1 MTQNTTIIQELI
13 NLACQYDKYT
23 MYIDNYRQQLQAE
36 KRNEEIEKEFIEL
49 AATIGLT
56 VTKSDFFCITTP
68 SHGCSTSD
76 SVTKF
81 LTDNGYIKKEDDSMA
96 TTTTTTVNETE
107 IIKEETTMKKTNVH
121 ATDYMSKDKIREELK
136 ALGVELSNSKFK
148 NTKRDAL
155 LEILEAKKAEA
166 APVTDTDKPAMPIAP
181 VSAGV
186 SVGDLPG
193 TMDNAPSNDISKES
207 EVLPETVAETVYQF
221 TRAQCTQVLGRIL
234 MDSTAQEVF
243 GTVSDYILHSHVA
256 KVLFNKTMNVVKN
269 GKFTKEKTVFS
280 DTETAAINE
289 FIHKLC
295 AHGYITLNESG
306 KSYSLSDEIK
316 NKKGVWKH
324 EPTGTEYI
332 VDYKTG
338 RFAKRGST
346 TIYNLRDKTNGKK
359 LNRYVLQDTCVFQ
372 GFVKGGDK

>member
-68 SHGCSTSD
+68 SYGCSTSD

-81 LTDNGYIKKEDDSMA
+81 LTDKGYIKKEDDSMETI
-96 TTTTTTVNETE
+96 TTATVNETE
-107 IIKEETTMKKTNVH
+107 IIKEKTTMKKTNVH

-136 ALGVELSNSKFK
+136 VLGVELSNSKFK
-148 NTKRDAL
+148 NTKRDVL
-155 LEILEAKKAEA
+155 LEMLEAKKAEA
-166 APVTDTDKPAMPIAP
+166 APVDDTDKPAMPIAP
-181 VSAGV
+181 VSAGIP
-186 SVGDLPG
+186 VGDLPG

-269 GKFTKEKTVFS
+269 GKFTKEKSVFS

>member
-1 MTQNTTIIQELI
+1 MKKNNTTNNVTI
-13 NLACQYDKYT
+13 NPAQ
-23 MYIDNYRQQLQAE
+23 
-36 KRNEEIEKEFIEL
+36 
-49 AATIGLT
+49 T
-56 VTKSDFFCITTP
+56 V
-68 SHGCSTSD
+68 
-76 SVTKF
+76 V
-81 LTDNGYIKKEDDSMA
+81 
-96 TTTTTTVNETE
+96 
-107 IIKEETTMKKTNVH
+107 KEESTMKKTNVH

-136 ALGVELSNSKFK
+136 VLGVELSNSKFK
-148 NTKRDAL
+148 NTKREVL
-155 LEILEAKKAEA
+155 LEMLEAKKTET
-166 APVTDTDKPAMPIAP
+166 APVADTTKPAMPIAP
-181 VSAGV
+181 ASDGI

-193 TMDNAPSNDISKES
+193 TMDNAPSNNISKET
-207 EVLPETVAETVYQF
+207 EVLPETVAETIFQF

-269 GKFTKEKTVFS
+269 GKFTKEKTIFS
-280 DTETAAINE
+280 DTETTAINE

-346 TIYNLRDKTNGKK
+346 TVYNLRDKTNGKK